1 MTKDTP
7 MPAAFVTRVPADLAR
22 AAASARTRRL
32 RNLLL
37 CGVACIWATSATADG
52 GVGAAGDPT
61 YGGAGGVDS
70 VTGAGGNAASSA
82 LSAIGA
88 GGAGG
93 GAGTSGGAGSRGVA
107 TLSNPAAAGG
117 AGGAFAGQNGAD
129 GATFVGNGGGG
140 GGGGGAHGYVGS
152 SLPTSAVVGGRGGA
166 GGAGVGSNGDGAGG
180 GAGGY
185 GAVLNGA
192 QSASVFGFNI
202 IGGQGGAGGQAL
214 AWGGNGGTGGIG
226 LHATSV
232 LMLSSGTIRGG
243 DGGSGGAGGVGTTSS
258 SARAGHG
265 AAGGAGVVSI
275 SSILTNRGTVLGGN
289 GGNGAN
295 GGVTFGRGGN
305 GGAGG
310 GGSIGSNSSFTN
322 IGLLAGGQGGNG
334 ANGGSL
340 TGSWAGSGGD
350 GGAAFTAT
358 NATLRNDGTITGG
371 NGGARGT
378 IGPVAGTVGAGGVG
392 VTGSSLTVINNG
404 TIAGGLSGDGATRAN
419 AITFTGGVNTLELWG
434 GSAIKGNVAA
444 FSAADTFRLG
454 GSATGSFDIS
464 QINGFGIL
472 QKTGSSNWTLT
483 GTNASASTFTI
494 WDGRLA
500 VNGSLANSSVTVLG
514 GTLGGSG
521 TVGATTV
528 QSGATIA
535 PGNSI
540 GTLAINGNLTLAP
553 GSTYAAEIGGNGNS
567 DRIAVT
573 GKATV
578 AGSNVTVSAIDPQG
592 LYKQGQRYTLIT
604 APGGVEG
611 GFASVSSSSAFLN
624 LALDP
629 QTGAVGL
636 TVSAKSFATAANG
649 RNQLAT
655 AGGLDSLP
663 QLGGTLLLYN
673 SVLVLDA
680 ASGRA
685 AFDQLSGEIH
695 ASVKT
700 VLVEESA
707 AVRGAAI
714 DRLRSAFGTVGS
726 APMATMNYG
735 FTADLAPAVKGPM
748 PTLRSDRFAVWGQGF
763 GGFGRTE
770 GDGNAGTLSRS
781 TGGLMLGADMAVL
794 DTLRVGVLAGYSHS
808 RFDVNSRLSSGES
821 DNYHLGLYGGG
832 QWGAFGLRLG
842 ASYTWHDVTT
852 SRTVAFAG
860 FGDVLRSD
868 SDAGTAQVFG
878 EVGYRFD
885 VGRIA
890 LEPFAGLAYVSLHS
904 DGIREIGGA
913 AALSGRGDDTNI
925 GYSTLG
931 LRASTNLSLNGTE
944 LTLRGAL
951 GWRHAFGDVDPATT
965 LAFSGSNS
973 FTVAGLPIARD
984 SALVETGLDFAIG
997 KSTTLGLSYTGQLAT
1012 DARDHAFKANLAVKF

>member
-1 MTKDTP
+1 
-7 MPAAFVTRVPADLAR
+7 MPAAFETRAPAGLAR
-22 AAASARTRRL
+22 TAETARALRL

-37 CGVACIWATSATADG
+37 CGVACIWATGAMADG
-52 GVGAAGDPT
+52 GVGAAGDLT
-61 YGGAGGVDS
+61 FGGIGGVDS
-70 VTGAGGNAASSA
+70 VAGAGGNATPSA
-82 LSAIGA
+82 LTATGA

-93 GAGTSGGAGSRGVA
+93 GAGATGGSGARGVA
-107 TLSNPAAAGG
+107 TLNNPAAAGG
-117 AGGAFAGQNGAD
+117 AGGAMAGQDGAD
-129 GATFVGNGGGG
+129 GVTFVGNGGGG
-140 GGGGGAHGYVGS
+140 GGGGGAHGYLGS
-152 SLPTSAVVGGRGGA
+152 SLPTSAVAGGRGGA
-166 GGAGVGSNGDGAGG
+166 GGVGVGGNGDGGGG

-185 GAVLNGA
+185 GAVLNGT
-192 QSASVFGFNI
+192 QSTSAFGFNI
-202 IGGQGGAGGQAL
+202 TGGQGGAGGAAL
-214 AWGGNGGTGGIG
+214 AWGGNGGSGGIG

-232 LMLSSGTIRGG
+232 LLLTSGTIRGG
-243 DGGSGGAGGVGTTSS
+243 DGGMGGAAGVGASSS

-265 AAGGAGVVSI
+265 AAGGTGIVGI
-275 SSILTNRGTVLGGN
+275 NSILTNRGTVVGGA

-295 GGVTFGRGGN
+295 GGVTGGRGGN

-310 GGSIGSNSSFTN
+310 ASFLGSDTNFTN
-322 IGLLAGGQGGNG
+322 IGTLAGGRGGNG
-334 ANGGSL
+334 GNGGTL
-340 TGSWAGSGGD
+340 AGSWAGSGGA
-350 GGAAFTAT
+350 GGAGFSAS

-392 VTGSSLTVINNG
+392 VTGSNLTVVNNG

-434 GSAIKGNVAA
+434 GSAIIGNVQA
-444 FSAADTFRLG
+444 FSTADTFRLG
-454 GSATGSFDIS
+454 GSASGSLDVS
-464 QINGFGIL
+464 QINGFGIY
-472 QKTGSSNWTLT
+472 QKTGASNWTLT
-483 GTNASASTFTI
+483 GTNASALPFTI

-500 VNGSLANSSVTVLG
+500 VNGSLANSTFTVLG

-528 QSGATIA
+528 QAGATIA

-540 GTLAINGNLTLAP
+540 GTLTVNGNLTLAP
-553 GSTYAAEIGGNGNS
+553 GSTYAAEIGGNGSS

-578 AGSNVTVSAIDPQG
+578 SGSNVIVSAIDPQG

-604 APGGVEG
+604 AAGGIEG
-611 GFASVSSSSAFLN
+611 GFASVTSSSAFLN
-624 LALDP
+624 LALDA
-629 QTGAVGL
+629 QTGAIGL
-636 TVSAKSFATAANG
+636 NVSAKPFGTAADS

-695 ASVKT
+695 ASAKT

-748 PTLRSDRFAVWGQGF
+748 PTLRSDRFAAWGQGF
-763 GGFGRTE
+763 GGFGRTD

-781 TGGLMLGADMAVL
+781 TGGLMLGADLAVL
-794 DTLRVGVLAGYSHS
+794 DTLRIGVLAGYSHD

-852 SRTVAFAG
+852 RRTVAFAG
-860 FGDVLRSD
+860 FGDALRS
-868 SDAGTAQVFG
+868 SSHAGTAQVFG

-885 VGRIA
+885 VGQIA

-913 AALSGRGDDTNI
+913 AALSGRGDDTNV

-931 LRASTNLSLNGTE
+931 LRASTNVSLNGMD

-951 GWRHAFGDVDPATT
+951 GWRHAFGDVDPETT
-965 LAFSGSNS
+965 LAFAGSNA
-973 FTVAGLPIARD
+973 FTVAGLPIAKNA
-984 SALVETGLDFAIG
+984 ALVEAGLDFAVG
-997 KSTTLGLSYTGQLAT
+997 KNTTVGLSYTGQLAT
-1012 DARDHAFKANLAVKF
+1012 DARDHAFKANLAVRF